1 MKKFNSSWVRFDV
14 EDLKSQVETH
24 VALIRDSKDRKYS
37 IEKAMSKIGLS
48 KSWYFSMLE
57 RGTIR
62 TASVK
67 KISKLKIWDNSI
79 SVKLI

>member
-14 EDLKSQVETH
+14 EDLKSQIETH
-24 VALIRDSKDRKYS
+24 VALMRDLKDKKYS
-37 IEKAMSKIGLS
+37 IDKAMSKIGLS

-62 TASVK
+62 TASMK
-67 KISKLKIWDNSI
+67 KLSKLKIWENNI
-79 SVKLI
+79 NVKTL